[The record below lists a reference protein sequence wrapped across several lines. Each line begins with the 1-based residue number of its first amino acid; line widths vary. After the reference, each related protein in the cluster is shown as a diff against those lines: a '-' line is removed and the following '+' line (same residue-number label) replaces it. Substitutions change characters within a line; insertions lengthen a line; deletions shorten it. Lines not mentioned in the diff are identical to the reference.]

1 MCALEIKYTL
11 KKKYKKLFCQLL
23 RTTVPAPLPAHKA
36 GPVCVCVC
44 VSVCNTYVRT
54 CKT

>member
-11 KKKYKKLFCQLL
+11 KKKYKKLFYQLL
-23 RTTVPAPLPAHKA
+23 RTTVPAPMPAHKA
-36 GPVCVCVC
+36 GPVCVCVSAC
-44 VSVCNTYVRT
+44 YTFVRT